1 MPSKQLRCLEG
12 YTVITSFH
20 RRMTMQK
27 SSYQHAKKFPNP
39 EFLALKK
46 HFNQKNLHIEVEFS
60 SASVW
65 SLTWN
70 PSDDVFSGVLELS
83 VKPRLV
89 DQHGVVQH
97 EHKYGKTF
105 RVEEFSISKSC
116 LKENFLSF
124 VLEEIKGL
132 QCFVDGC

>member
-1 MPSKQLRCLEG
+1 
-12 YTVITSFH
+12 
-20 RRMTMQK
+20 MQK

-46 HFNQKNLHIEVEFS
+46 RFDQQNLRIEVEFS

-70 PSDDVFSGVLELS
+70 PSDNVFSGVLELS
-83 VKPRLV
+83 IKPRLV

-97 EHKYGKTF
+97 ERKHGKTF

-116 LKENFLSF
+116 LKENFLRF
-124 VLEEIKGL
+124 VLNEIKGL
-132 QCFVDGC
+132 QGFVDGCWLGDTFHQ

>member
-1 MPSKQLRCLEG
+1 
-12 YTVITSFH
+12 
-20 RRMTMQK
+20 MQK

-46 HFNQKNLHIEVEFS
+46 RFDQQNLRIEVEFS

-70 PSDDVFSGVLELS
+70 PSDNVFSGVLELS
-83 VKPRLV
+83 IKPRLV

-97 EHKYGKTF
+97 ERNHGKTF

-116 LKENFLSF
+116 LKENFLRF
-124 VLEEIKGL
+124 VLNEIKGL
-132 QCFVDGC
+132 QGFVDGCWLGDTFHQ

>member
-1 MPSKQLRCLEG
+1 
-12 YTVITSFH
+12 
-20 RRMTMQK
+20 MTMQK

-46 HFNQKNLHIEVEFS
+46 RFDQQNLRIEVEFS

-70 PSDDVFSGVLELS
+70 PSDNVFSGVLELS
-83 VKPRLV
+83 IKPRLV

-97 EHKYGKTF
+97 ERKHGKTF

-116 LKENFLSF
+116 LKENFLRF
-124 VLEEIKGL
+124 VLNEIKGL
-132 QCFVDGC
+132 QGFVDGCWLGDTFHQ

>member
-1 MPSKQLRCLEG
+1 
-12 YTVITSFH
+12 
-20 RRMTMQK
+20 MQK
-27 SSYQHAKKFPNP
+27 SSYQHEKNFPNP

-46 HFNQKNLHIEVEFS
+46 RFEQQNLHIEVEFS

-65 SLTWN
+65 SLSWHLIDNT
-70 PSDDVFSGVLELS
+70 FSGVLELS
-83 VKPRLV
+83 IKPKLV

-97 EHKYGKTF
+97 ERKYGKTF

-116 LKENFLSF
+116 LKENFLRF
-124 VLEEIKGL
+124 VLDEIKGL